1 MDLYN
6 FYKQKISDIQIKENE
21 CIKKE
26 RVLPFYRLLIIVVG
40 LVAFYILFQI
50 NIITA
55 VIVLLLFL
63 VAFAFVVR
71 IDNQNL
77 AKRKELQLF
86 KMLNENEINYLDGVC
101 SFDDDGSRY
110 KNESHSYSNDL
121 DIFGN
126 SSLFHF
132 INRTTLTKSSDIL
145 SDWLLSPADT
155 QEINDRNEAV
165 KELSEKIDWRQK
177 IFITGYALKKN
188 QLAINNLINW
198 VKKSGEFSFSKNFIL
213 FCAILSSITAVVL
226 AFSFVFSN
234 FYILNILLI
243 IQYFIVLKSNK
254 IVKHLHNEV
263 TNNAEILEIY
273 SAMLK
278 QIENEKF
285 SSQKLN
291 HLKDQLKSENNFAS
305 KEIKNLSGI
314 VSNFDIRY
322 NVYFHFFI
330 NLLFFWDIHQVYKLD
345 KWKNKN
351 VNLEQWFNSVGE
363 FEALSSFANLYF
375 NNQNWCFPK
384 IAENHFHF
392 EAKTLGHPLIKS
404 KDRICND
411 LSVNGSGKI
420 LLLSGSNMSGKSTF
434 LRSVGVNIVLAMSG
448 SSVCASEFVFSPVR
462 VLSSMKI
469 SDSLKDNTSTFFAE
483 LKKLELII
491 KIVEKK
497 EKVFLLLD
505 EILRGTNSTD
515 RNIGSKAL
523 IKQLILNNTVGIL
536 ATHDLSLTDMSKE
549 FPENIENYNF
559 NIKIENDDLYFDYL
573 LNKGVCTSLNASILM
588 KKMGINI

>member
-6 FYKQKISDIQIKENE
+6 FYKQRISDIQVKESE

-101 SFDDDGSRY
+101 SLDDDGSRY

-177 IFITGYALKKN
+177 IFITGYTLKKN

-198 VKKSGEFSFSKNFIL
+198 IKKSGKFSFSKKFIL

-226 AFSFVFSN
+226 AFSFVFSS
-234 FYILNILLI
+234 FYILYLLLI

-263 TNNAEILEIY
+263 TNNAEILETY

-285 SSQKLN
+285 
-291 HLKDQLKSENNFAS
+291 
-305 KEIKNLSGI
+305 
-314 VSNFDIRY
+314 
-322 NVYFHFFI
+322 
-330 NLLFFWDIHQVYKLD
+330 
-345 KWKNKN
+345 
-351 VNLEQWFNSVGE
+351 
-363 FEALSSFANLYF
+363 
-375 NNQNWCFPK
+375 
-384 IAENHFHF
+384 
-392 EAKTLGHPLIKS
+392 
-404 KDRICND
+404 
-411 LSVNGSGKI
+411 
-420 LLLSGSNMSGKSTF
+420 
-434 LRSVGVNIVLAMSG
+434 
-448 SSVCASEFVFSPVR
+448 
-462 VLSSMKI
+462 
-469 SDSLKDNTSTFFAE
+469 
-483 LKKLELII
+483 
-491 KIVEKK
+491 
-497 EKVFLLLD
+497 
-505 EILRGTNSTD
+505 
-515 RNIGSKAL
+515 
-523 IKQLILNNTVGIL
+523 
-536 ATHDLSLTDMSKE
+536 
-549 FPENIENYNF
+549 
-559 NIKIENDDLYFDYL
+559 
-573 LNKGVCTSLNASILM
+573 
-588 KKMGINI
+588 